1 MLDRR
6 TPYAFGAEVD
16 LSFDDAM
23 QRTKDALAA
32 EGFGIL
38 CEIDVSDTL
47 RRKLGAEMPPY
58 VILGACNPPLAQQA
72 LAAEPDIGLL
82 LPCNVV
88 VYATGDAGTSVVA
101 AIDPETAMTLSAR
114 AELEP
119 IAAQVAAKLRRALRT
134 IVGDATVAQRQ
145 TAGDVSGGAEPHVA
159 TP

>member
-6 TPYAFGAEVD
+6 TPYAFGAEVH
-16 LSFDDAM
+16 LSFDDAI
-23 QRTKDALAA
+23 QRTKDALAT

-47 RRKLGAEMPPY
+47 RRKLGVEMPPY

-88 VYATGDAGTSVVA
+88 VYATGDAGKTVVA

-119 IAAQVAAKLRRALRT
+119 IAAQVAAKLRRALHA
-134 IVGDATVAQRQ
+134 IIGKSTVAPGQN
-145 TAGDVSGGAEPHVA
+145 AGDGSGRVAPHIA
-159 TP
+159 MP